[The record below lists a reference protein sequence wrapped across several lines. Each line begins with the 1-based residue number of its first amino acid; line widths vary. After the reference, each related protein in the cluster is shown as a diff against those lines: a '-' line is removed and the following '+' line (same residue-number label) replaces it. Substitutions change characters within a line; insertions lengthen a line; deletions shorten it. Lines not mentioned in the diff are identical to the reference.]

1 MEYFDTHPLF
11 NVLDRRNIMA
21 SESLVN
27 FEESNF
33 DSEVLNSEIPVLVDF
48 WALWCAPC
56 RAIAPS
62 VEALADEYAGKV
74 KVGKLNI
81 DDNPTIPGKYGIRSI
96 PTLLV
101 FKGGDVVDQQVGG
114 VNKAAIEGMIKKAL

>member
-1 MEYFDTHPLF
+1 
-11 NVLDRRNIMA
+11 MA

-27 FEESNF
+27 FEENNF

-48 WALWCAPC
+48 WAPWCAPC

>member
-1 MEYFDTHPLF
+1 
-11 NVLDRRNIMA
+11 MA

-48 WALWCAPC
+48 WAPWCAPC

>member
-1 MEYFDTHPLF
+1 
-11 NVLDRRNIMA
+11 MA

-27 FEESNF
+27 FEENNF

-48 WALWCAPC
+48 WAPWCAPC

-101 FKGGDVVDQQVGG
+101 FKGGDVGDQQVGG

>member
-1 MEYFDTHPLF
+1 
-11 NVLDRRNIMA
+11 MA

-27 FEESNF
+27 FEENNF

-48 WALWCAPC
+48 WAPWCAPC

-81 DDNPTIPGKYGIRSI
+81 DDNPTIPGKYSIRSI

>member
-1 MEYFDTHPLF
+1 
-11 NVLDRRNIMA
+11 MA

-27 FEESNF
+27 FEENNF

-48 WALWCAPC
+48 WAPWCAPC

-81 DDNPTIPGKYGIRSI
+81 DDNPTIPGKYVIRSI